1 MPLGLLVRRGRCR
14 PDDVENLLD
23 RADTVD
29 WPAQRF
35 TTALARRTGL
45 AMSGENPGP
54 PHAPF
59 TGGDPASDS
68 SAQQLLRAP
77 DYARECGMT
86 EFYWAFEDDLFTPGS
101 GVDLGAYGARISAIR
116 AAGGGA

>member
-1 MPLGLLVRRGRCR
+1 MSGTAPPGGV
-14 PDDVENLLD
+14 
-23 RADTVD
+23 
-29 WPAQRF
+29 PA
-35 TTALARRTGL
+35 TELLARRHGL
-45 AMSGENPGP
+45 TLAGENPGP

-68 SAQQLLRAP
+68 SAQQLERAP

-101 GVDLGAYGARISAIR
+101 GVDLGAYAARIA
-116 AAGGGA
+116 AVHGAGGAA